1 MKTRQRRAAA
11 EGVTFRSLVRDCV
24 EEPEIVE
31 SFNKAYNA
39 HLKAPIKPL
48 LQDRW
53 PMSVSTQEE
62 MHIGCFIMYV
72 HENIWL
78 RLKRV
83 QTKLGVE
90 LLPPSSR

>member
-1 MKTRQRRAAA
+1 MKTRHRRAVT
-11 EGVTFRSLVRDCV
+11 EGVTFRSLVRDCA

-39 HLKAPIKPL
+39 HLKAPIKAL

-53 PMSVSTQEE
+53 PMSVSTEEE
-62 MHIGCFIMYV
+62 MHLGCFIVFV

-90 LLPPSSR
+90 PLPPSSR